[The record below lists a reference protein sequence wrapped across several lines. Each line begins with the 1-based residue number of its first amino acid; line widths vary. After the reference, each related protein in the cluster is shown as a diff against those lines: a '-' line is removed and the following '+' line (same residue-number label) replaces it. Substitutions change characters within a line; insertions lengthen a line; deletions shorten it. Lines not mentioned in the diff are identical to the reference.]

1 MSQYK
6 SDNVLYVTV
15 SKTTTENV
23 MVWSCVLDLQRR
35 QTNRRRKRKLR
46 LQPLTTARMNIGIE
60 FFKSVDFCYVMSMYW
75 AMEFQSLVSF
85 PEP

>member
-23 MVWSCVLDLQRR
+23 MVSSCILDLQRK
-35 QTNRRRKRKLR
+35 TNRRRKRKSR

-60 FFKSVDFCYVMSMYW
+60 FFKSVDFLCDDECMY
-75 AMEFQSLVSF
+75 
-85 PEP
+85 